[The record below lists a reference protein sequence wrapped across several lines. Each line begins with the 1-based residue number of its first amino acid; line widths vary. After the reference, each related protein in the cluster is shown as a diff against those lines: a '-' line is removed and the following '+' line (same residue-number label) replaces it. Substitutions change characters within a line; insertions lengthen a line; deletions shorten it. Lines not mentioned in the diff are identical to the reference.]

1 MIGLTQELSETLI
14 SPCPLRPL
22 RFDFSLPVRKSC
34 MKNKALNLRI
44 SERRLNKLRLY
55 SVQKDTTMTHVIEDF
70 IDSLK
75 LEIGDSDAGVPA
87 NASLLRL
94 RQRYHRP
101 PTNSIRHHPKIHPT
115 LP

>member
-1 MIGLTQELSETLI
+1 
-14 SPCPLRPL
+14 
-22 RFDFSLPVRKSC
+22 

-75 LEIGDSDAGVPA
+75 LENGDSLSTPCP
-87 NASLLRL
+87 L
-94 RQRYHRP
+94 
-101 PTNSIRHHPKIHPT
+101 NS
-115 LP
+115 